1 MKDVYM
7 SKLDERINNR
17 KNKKINKYKKLR
29 NFKILSVIFM
39 INITIGCIFFTDYNM
54 NKMLNRES
62 TINKMFFKIL
72 ILPTNKKT
80 ISLSFNLCFSFIN
93 LWARFIS

>member
-17 KNKKINKYKKLR
+17 KNKKKRTIT
-29 NFKILSVIFM
+29 FKTLSIIFM
-39 INITIGCIFFTDYNM
+39 INIAIGCIFFTDYNM

-62 TINKMFFKIL
+62 TINKGIEFIQKNINSIEKIL
-72 ILPTNKKT
+72 RNIDLNIK
-80 ISLSFNLCFSFIN
+80 I
-93 LWARFIS
+93 